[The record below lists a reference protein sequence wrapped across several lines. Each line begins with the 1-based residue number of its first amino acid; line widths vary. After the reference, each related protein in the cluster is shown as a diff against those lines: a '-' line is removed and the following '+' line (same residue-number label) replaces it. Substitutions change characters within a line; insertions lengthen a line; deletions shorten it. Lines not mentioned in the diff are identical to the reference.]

1 MASSAAGVAMI
12 AGSALFFIGAGVA
25 VPRVFTE
32 PDREERLRM
41 LEERLLLWRLGQ
53 PLYALGALV
62 AAVGV
67 GLLAADTKSGSR
79 AWLAVSCGLL
89 VTGALAWSWSV
100 YLRAVRPRE
109 FALGGLPGWPFGAY
123 VWLTFAGLLLLGV
136 GLLLGDY
143 SELAGLVHPRG
154 GWAVR
159 CHVPPLRRHPTV
171 RVLPVAVYR
180 RCGGA
185 VGAKEAEKSQRDL

>member
-89 VTGALAWSWSV
+89 VTGALSWSWSV

-143 SELAGLVHPRG
+143 SEWLGWFTLGVDGLFVATYLRYG
-154 GWAVR
+154 DI
-159 CHVPPLRRHPTV
+159 PPFVFYLLLSIV
-171 RVLPVAVYR
+171 GVAV
-180 RCGGA
+180 
-185 VGAKEAEKSQRDL
+185 L